1 MSKQTA
7 DLNFK
12 GADEN
17 PAENPEDG
25 GSTTCKPPGGDRG
38 LEGAEEVRTSRCS
51 SAQLYAAEDDHNDEY
66 DGAELLQNKP
76 EDAAN
81 STATVK
87 VLLVPEGHVMTVAF
101 TIGLSILELKRH
113 LASELRVPAEVLQ
126 LSLDGRVV
134 EEHQSLM
141 ELGVRPHS
149 SMQMEMSSTDPN
161 SHPLRPLC
169 PAEQD
174 SMPDVITVRV
184 QKDDGVLTEVVIEI
198 ERSSYKKPWLGGY
211 KHRLTGVE
219 YHHAA
224 VQTLPKKRPVRGVEV
239 FSHQTQTV
247 ELKSQSQQCSVS
259 ASTQMTGIG
268 CYVQCVNDRLVT
280 PGKYITADEVH
291 DRRLKAVICLQSFA
305 RRWLAQQAVERLRRQ
320 RRSRLAWLDMMEK
333 RRQEEKDKQL
343 RDRQRR
349 WMNPQRREDF
359 DLPYHALEKWRSEQE
374 QQINSTLAGA
384 PRKAALCL
392 LLEQEMELIT
402 AIGRHHTDVRAK
414 NHDKVIKD
422 FLDKS
427 AASHQWRAADGRLL
441 EMDTPNSIRARELR
455 DAYNNIS
462 MNSVSREQRLNFL
475 TTLKHIVMVHDCELT
490 RDIVGLI
497 EREADLMAR
506 GVKARNLVGLRK
518 RICTLFLQ
526 YIKTPV
532 FNPNVAKLLKVPQ
545 NPSQLYKDLFRC
557 RGCRRY
563 LCSADISPAPG
574 GFLGVLCKHCARTDN
589 IARPRE
595 DLSLYRNIL
604 QKLRTQEQTLSKEP
618 SILTLLQV
626 EDILYLTEKV
636 WESCSALSGSK
647 DLYKLVFVRW
657 EHQEDWS
664 PWNCILLSNEETST
678 HLKIKDVNKVY
689 STTFTRWVGQKH
701 KIAREYFS
709 QIPTLAKYL
718 ESQPAAAVGNQFDSH
733 HITMATGKHAPD
745 NTSASSH

>member
-7 DLNFK
+7 DLNVK
-12 GADEN
+12 DGADEN
-17 PAENPEDG
+17 PAENPEAG
-25 GSTTCKPPGGDRG
+25 GSTTSKPPGGDRG

-51 SAQLYAAEDDHNDEY
+51 SAQLDAAEEDHDDEY

-126 LSLDGRVV
+126 LSLDGRVNKTAC
-134 EEHQSLM
+134 QTSLQ
-141 ELGVRPHS
+141 P
-149 SMQMEMSSTDPN
+149 
-161 SHPLRPLC
+161 
-169 PAEQD
+169 
-174 SMPDVITVRV
+174 V
-184 QKDDGVLTEVVIEI
+184 QDDGVLTEVVVEI
-198 ERSSYKKPWLGGY
+198 EHSSYKKPWLGGY

-239 FSHQTQTV
+239 CSHQTQTL

-268 CYVQCVNDRLVT
+268 CYVQCGNDRLVT

-305 RRWLAQQAVERLRRQ
+305 RRWLAQQAVQRLRRQ
-320 RRSRLAWLDMMEK
+320 RQSRLAWLDMMEK
-333 RRQEEKDKQL
+333 RRQEEKDEQL
-343 RDRQRR
+343 RGRQRR

-384 PRKAALCL
+384 PRKAALRL
-392 LLEQEMELIT
+392 LLEQETELIA
-402 AIGRHHTDVRAK
+402 AIGCHHTDARAK

-475 TTLKHIVMVHDCELT
+475 MTLKHIVMVHACELT
-490 RDIVGLI
+490 CDIVDLI
-497 EREADLMAR
+497 EREVDLMAQ
-506 GVKARNLVGLRK
+506 GVKARNLVGLRQ

-526 YIKTPV
+526 YIKTPA
-532 FNPNVAKLLKVPQ
+532 FNPNVAKLQKVPQ
-545 NPSQLYKDLFRC
+545 NPSKLYKDVVRC
-557 RGCRRY
+557 QGCRRY
-563 LCSADISPAPG
+563 LCSADFSPAPG
-574 GFLGVLCKHCARTDN
+574 GFLGVRCKHCARIDN
-589 IARPRE
+589 IARSRE

-604 QKLRTQEQTLSKEP
+604 QKLRTHEQTLSKEP
-618 SILTLLQV
+618 SILALLQV
-626 EDILYLTEKV
+626 EDIRYLTEKV

-657 EHQEDWS
+657 KHQEDWS
-664 PWNCILLSNEETST
+664 PWNCILLSNEETSA
-678 HLKIKDVNKVY
+678 HLKVKDVNKVY

-701 KIAREYFS
+701 AIAREYFS

-718 ESQPAAAVGNQFDSH
+718 ESQPAAALGNQFNSH